1 MILKKC
7 ALYALL
13 VVASVKGRAQI
24 IPLGSIRTEEATRDL
39 QLLGKIPS
47 NYSFNNRPFV
57 SSNKIEQDSIY
68 KWIDPEYFAASK
80 HFDKILHKRWFKITL
95 LPFETTVQYNSNTPY
110 GYNNGAFIKAK
121 GLQQLTRAGLF
132 VQAGPLQ
139 IQAAPEMITA
149 QNNGYDITPAYG
161 NSTTPNFKKIYPG
174 QSSVSLNFNALSIG
188 VASTNKWYGPG
199 INNSLLMSNNAPG
212 FARAFMGTNRP
223 LVTPIG
229 SFEWTLSS
237 GWVTEDSTLQFENY
251 ALKAS
256 SKLNRRMYY
265 NGIVL
270 SFQPKW
276 FSGLHVGISRAY
288 VVSESD
294 LNSSAFDNSGF
305 VDKYLPVFSVLE
317 KRSILATEDQKG
329 RDQQASLFMRWVL
342 PKNNFEFYAEYGWN
356 DHAVDIRDLYMGPG
370 HSASYLVGIKKIIPI
385 PTQKA
390 YFNID
395 LEYMRGEQ
403 LAESLVRDAGNW
415 NYHGDLQT
423 FTNDNQ
429 LLGSAVGPGNNSIK
443 IATSYNLGWNRILFS
458 IEKVQNNPQYFS
470 VNPWTD
476 MVYGTGADYRIKNL
490 VISSVVKAVVQKN
503 YGWQAGNHSNN
514 IFASLGFKYL
524 F

>member
-1 MILKKC
+1 MLLKKSVLC
-7 ALYALL
+7 SLL
-13 VVASVKGRAQI
+13 LTCVFGANAQI

-57 SSNKIEQDSIY
+57 SSNTIKQDSIY
-68 KWIDPEYFAASK
+68 RWIDSGYFDNSI
-80 HFDKILHKRWFKITL
+80 HIDKILNKRWFKVTL
-95 LPFETTVQYNSNTPY
+95 LPLETMLQYNSVTPY
-110 GYNNGAFIKAK
+110 GYNNGAFIKAI
-121 GLQQLTRAGLF
+121 GLQQLTRAGVFL
-132 VQAGPLQ
+132 QAGPLQ
-139 IQAAPEMITA
+139 IQLAPEIITA
-149 QNNGYDITPAYG
+149 QNNKYK
-161 NSTTPNFKKIYPG
+161 TTPNFGNATTPNYKRIFPG
-174 QSSVSLNFNALSIG
+174 QSSVSLNFNAFSFGI
-188 VASTNKWYGPG
+188 ASTNKWYGPG

-212 FARAFMGTNRP
+212 FARAFVGNNRP

-229 SFEWTLSS
+229 SFEWTLTS

-251 ALKAS
+251 ALRPT

-270 SFQPKW
+270 SYQPRW

-370 HSASYLVGIKKIIPI
+370 HSAAYLVGIKKIIPI

-390 YFNID
+390 YFNFD

-429 LLGSAVGPGNNSIK
+429 LLGSAIGTGNNSIK
-443 IATSYNLGWNRILFS
+443 LSTSYNRGWNRILFS
-458 IEKVQNNPQYFS
+458 VEKIQNNPQYFKI
-470 VNPWTD
+470 NPWID

-490 VISSVVKAVVQKN
+490 VITTVVKAVLQKN
-503 YGWQAGNHSNN
+503 YGWEAGNNN
-514 IFASLGFKYL
+514 TNLFASFGLKYL